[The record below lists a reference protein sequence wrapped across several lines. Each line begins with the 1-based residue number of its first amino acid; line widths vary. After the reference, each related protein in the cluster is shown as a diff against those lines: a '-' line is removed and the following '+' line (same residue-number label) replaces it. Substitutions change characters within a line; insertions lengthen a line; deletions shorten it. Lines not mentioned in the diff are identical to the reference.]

1 MLKTELQY
9 IATVTNHIC
18 HYLNTDMI
26 IVLLITELVS
36 IIRSILI
43 RKTLKMY
50 GHILSAVSRAY
61 IDMSGLGMFSYTQT
75 STHGDI
81 ITANTKYYFGTCWQ
95 ILFIRSLALFRGSSR
110 LLLTR
115 YLLQDI
121 EKLFLSWFFFLYVSH
136 YLYYTLCMP
145 IVIWAK

>member
-1 MLKTELQY
+1 M
-9 IATVTNHIC
+9 VTNHIR

-26 IVLLITELVS
+26 IVLLITESVS

-43 RKTLKMY
+43 RKTLKTY
-50 GHILSAVSRAY
+50 GHILNVALKVY
-61 IDMSGLGMFSYTQT
+61 IDMSGLDISSYMQT

-95 ILFIRSLALFRGSSR
+95 ISFIRSLALFRGSSR

-115 YLLQDI
+115 YLLQGI
-121 EKLFLSWFFFLYVSH
+121 EKLFLSRFFFLYISH
-136 YLYYTLCMP
+136 YLYYTLRVP

>member
-1 MLKTELQY
+1 M
-9 IATVTNHIC
+9 VTNHIR

-26 IVLLITELVS
+26 IVLLIMESVN
-36 IIRSILI
+36 IILNIHI
-43 RKTLKMY
+43 HKTLKTY
-50 GHILSAVSRAY
+50 GHILNAVSRVY
-61 IDMSGLGMFSYTQT
+61 IDMLGLDMFSYTQT
-75 STHGDI
+75 SMHGDI
-81 ITANTKYYFGTCWQ
+81 TTANTRCCFGVCWQ
-95 ILFIRSLALFRGSSR
+95 ILFIRGLALFRGSSR

-136 YLYYTLCMP
+136 YLYYTLCVP

>member
-1 MLKTELQY
+1 MEPQY
-9 IATVTNHIC
+9 IATITNHIR

-26 IVLLITELVS
+26 IVLLITGSVS

-43 RKTLKMY
+43 RKTLKTY
-50 GHILSAVSRAY
+50 GHILNVALKVY
-61 IDMSGLGMFSYTQT
+61 IDMSGLDISSYMQT

-81 ITANTKYYFGTCWQ
+81 TTASTRCCFGICWQ
-95 ILFIRSLALFRGSSR
+95 ISFIRGLALFRSSSR
-110 LLLTR
+110 LLLAR

-121 EKLFLSWFFFLYVSH
+121 EKLFLGRFFLLYISH
-136 YLYYTLCMP
+136 YLYYTLRVP